1 MEKYLLIFL
10 LSLSLPLFAG
20 EIDSLATKYEKDP
33 SSIPKNIKAV
43 DKILRIGFE
52 RTSCDG
58 SCRSYYLSITSGGE
72 VKYEG
77 YEGVKLKGKH
87 HGTILYDADLERT
100 IEYLASIKFLE
111 MPFEFGSI
119 CLDCA
124 STYLMAESS
133 NGIKLVALNDDNV
146 VPLEAW
152 VASQLI
158 EHLLTEV
165 RWEKK

>member
-1 MEKYLLIFL
+1 MKKYLLVCI

-33 SSIPKNIKAV
+33 SAIPKNIKAT

-58 SCRSYYLSITSGGE
+58 SCKSYYLSITSDGD

-77 YEGVKLKGKH
+77 YEGVKLKGKRY
-87 HGTILYDADLERT
+87 GTILYNADLERT

-111 MPFEFGSI
+111 MPFEFGAI

-124 STYLMAESS
+124 STYLMAEST
-133 NGIKLVALNDDNV
+133 NGIKLVALNDDKV

-158 EHLLTEV
+158 EHLLIQV
-165 RWEKK
+165 QWEKK